1 MENQHMS
8 IKNEPEFDYDMVYVT
23 QFYYGKLWVVWREVV
38 TGNTL
43 TSEFEEIG
51 YENSAFDMEP

>member
-1 MENQHMS
+1 MDFEVYYPDD
-8 IKNEPEFDYDMVYVT
+8 EEEFDYDMVYVT
-23 QFYYGKLWVVWREVV
+23 QFYHGKLWVVWKEVD

-51 YENSAFDMEP
+51 YKPEF